1 MARMHVMEQS
11 ETQAIMSSMHEMLEK
26 RLSVSSLA
34 PCPVEF
40 TASYV
45 AMCATQSCGKCTPC
59 RNGLRMLRHLFNDV
73 LNNRATMETLDL
85 IESTART
92 VYLSSDCAIGYEA
105 GEVALM
111 AIRGFRDDFEH
122 HVQKHACG
130 FSQHQTVPCVSGCPA
145 GVDIPGYIALV
156 EAGRYTEAVRLI
168 RKDNPLPLV
177 CGLVCEHPCEM
188 HCRRGMVDDPMN
200 IRGLKR
206 YAVEHAGDYRPNIKP
221 ATGKR
226 VAVIGGGPAGL
237 SCAYYLA
244 LMGHKVKI
252 FEQRAHLGGMLRYGI
267 PNYRLPR
274 EQLESEIQW
283 ILDCGIDV
291 EKNPRTRTRS
301 SAFRARTPRASCPP
315 SSSCATWATT
325 TRLTSAAS
333 RLPSSAAATLPWTW
347 PAPPCALAQSAWSLR
362 IVAAWPI

>member
-122 HVQKHACG
+122 HVTKHACG

-156 EAGRYTEAVRLI
+156 EAGRYTEALRPRL
-168 RKDNPLPLV
+168 RAPLRDALPSRH
-177 CGLVCEHPCEM
+177 GGRPDEHPRPQAL
-188 HCRRGMVDDPMN
+188 RRGPRGGLPPHHQGSHQEDRRGDRRRPGGHLLRLLPDPHGPQGQDL
-200 IRGLKR
+200 RAAR
-206 YAVEHAGDYRPNIKP
+206 APRRHAALRPTASP
-221 ATGKR
+221 TTA
-226 VAVIGGGPAGL
+226 
-237 SCAYYLA
+237 C
-244 LMGHKVKI
+244 
-252 FEQRAHLGGMLRYGI
+252 RASSST
-267 PNYRLPR
+267 P
-274 EQLESEIQW
+274 
-283 ILDCGIDV
+283 
-291 EKNPRTRTRS
+291 RS
-301 SAFRARTPRASCPP
+301 SGSSTAAST
-315 SSSCATWATT
+315 SSSTT
-325 TRLTSAAS
+325 ALTA
-333 RLPSSAAATLPWTW
+333 R
-347 PAPPCALAQSAWSLR
+347 R
-362 IVAAWPI
+362 

>member
-11 ETQAIMSSMHEMLEK
+11 ESQAIMSSMHEMLEK

-122 HVQKHACG
+122 HVTKHACG

-145 GVDIPGYIALV
+145 
-156 EAGRYTEAVRLI
+156 
-168 RKDNPLPLV
+168 
-177 CGLVCEHPCEM
+177 
-188 HCRRGMVDDPMN
+188 
-200 IRGLKR
+200 
-206 YAVEHAGDYRPNIKP
+206 
-221 ATGKR
+221 
-226 VAVIGGGPAGL
+226 
-237 SCAYYLA
+237 
-244 LMGHKVKI
+244 
-252 FEQRAHLGGMLRYGI
+252 
-267 PNYRLPR
+267 
-274 EQLESEIQW
+274 
-283 ILDCGIDV
+283 
-291 EKNPRTRTRS
+291 
-301 SAFRARTPRASCPP
+301 
-315 SSSCATWATT
+315 
-325 TRLTSAAS
+325 
-333 RLPSSAAATLPWTW
+333 
-347 PAPPCALAQSAWSLR
+347 
-362 IVAAWPI
+362 